1 MNNLWYIFDMLLLI
15 KIFENIMFFEFY
27 FELMNEDYIRFSIIF
42 CDDYF
47 YYDFIKVVYVYFCL
61 LIIDRFE
68 QKF

>member
-1 MNNLWYIFDMLLLI
+1 MVYFWYVVIEIDIWNYYL
-15 KIFENIMFFEFY
+15 FFEFY

-47 YYDFIKVVYVYFCL
+47 YYDFIKVAYVYFCL

-68 QKF
+68 

>member
-1 MNNLWYIFDMLLLI
+1 MVYFWYVVIEIDIWNYYL
-15 KIFENIMFFEFY
+15 FFEFY

-47 YYDFIKVVYVYFCL
+47 YYGFIKVVYVYFCL

-68 QKF
+68 

>member
-1 MNNLWYIFDMLLLI
+1 MVYFWYVVIEIDIWNYYL
-15 KIFENIMFFEFY
+15 FFEFY

-68 QKF
+68 